1 MPEGRSLEFLSSAV
15 HNSIEEGKMT
25 EVLEEGRKVILQGLG
40 ASGGVAQGRAKVI
53 TDPQVDRV
61 EPDDIIVAAMTD
73 PGMIVAMSKSAAI
86 VTDSG
91 GMTCHAAIIAREL
104 GKPCVV
110 GTQSATEI
118 LKDGM
123 RIEIDGTRGL
133 VMLLE
138 EGSESQ
144 GEEKVYQAR
153 AFRVFGNLVEPVRLK
168 MNRDKPIWTQN
179 WQNWQEEWTDAKIG
193 KQYEWVSPRPE
204 IKEFPLR
211 ISLSIQGMEKM
222 PHIFSFNIG
231 PLYTRFYNCAL
242 YWRFDKLRQVF
253 ALLSDKLL
261 RRDEQFIAWFKQEL
275 YQSYSDLD
283 EASEELKHYH
293 MGEIPLEGLLNLFG
307 NWWRAHERFFSL
319 CLFIQSMGDDIVWP
333 RIQEILLELYS
344 NEKVDNLL
352 SILSLPTEKVL
363 STEFYDASMELVAN
377 APREVKDFLFSTPIE
392 REALRMIEKLD
403 GEQEWLKSLKDFT
416 QKWGWMRDRDLYF
429 EPIGN
434 ELGALEFIRRHASPN
449 AQHTSIENNATEI
462 ERCLRDIERRSPKEK
477 FEELTFFLNLGKFL
491 QKERDD
497 HHVMWLRNSS
507 VIRELFLEVAARL
520 AQSNLLETEKDIF
533 FLFVP
538 EIYKLVSPETPSGE
552 KRQIV
557 EKIPRRMTA
566 LTFTSKIKLHQRK
579 GYNPELTEGLE
590 HDEEYF

>member
-1 MPEGRSLEFLSSAV
+1 MYNSA
-15 HNSIEEGKMT
+15 EESEMT
-25 EVLEEGRKVILQGLG
+25 EEPLEKGRKLILQGLG
-40 ASGGVAQGRAKVI
+40 ASSGVARGRAKVI
-53 TDPQVDRV
+53 ADPQEDKV
-61 EPDDIIVAAMTD
+61 EADDIIVAPMTD

-86 VTDSG
+86 VTDAG

-110 GTQSATEI
+110 GTQNATKF

-123 RIEIDGTRGL
+123 RIEIDGTKGL
-133 VMLLE
+133 VILLQE
-138 EGSESQ
+138 EAMAQ
-144 GEEKVYQAR
+144 EEEDARQAS
-153 AFRVFGNLVEPVRLK
+153 AFRIFGNLVEPVRLK
-168 MNRDKPIWTQN
+168 MNRDKPIWPQN
-179 WQNWQEEWTDAKIG
+179 WQNWQEEWKDAKIG
-193 KQYEWVSPRPE
+193 EQYKWVSPRPE

-211 ISLSIQGMEKM
+211 TSLSIQGMEKV
-222 PHIFSFNIG
+222 PHTFSFNTG
-231 PLYTRFYNCAL
+231 PLYTRFYNCTV

-253 ALLSDKLL
+253 ALLCDKLL

-275 YQSYSDLD
+275 YQAYRYLD
-283 EASEELKHYH
+283 QASEKLSHYRLH
-293 MGEIPLEGLLNLFG
+293 EIPPEGLLDLFG
-307 NWWRAHERFFSL
+307 SWWPAHERFFSL

-333 RIQEILLELYS
+333 RIREILLELYS
-344 NEKVDNLL
+344 REEVDNLL
-352 SILSLPTEKVL
+352 NILSLPTEKVL

-377 APREVKDFLFSTPIE
+377 APREIKELIFSAPIE
-392 REALRMIEKLD
+392 QRTIDLIEKLD
-403 GEQEWLKSLKDFT
+403 GGQEWLKSVADFT

-434 ELGALEFIRRHASPN
+434 ELGALEFIRRHASPDVCR
-449 AQHTSIENNATEI
+449 TSIENNATKI
-462 ERCLRDIERRSPKEK
+462 ERCLRDIERRSPQEK

-497 HHVMWLRNSS
+497 HHVMWIRNSS
-507 VIRELFLEVAARL
+507 VIRELFLEIAARL
-520 AQSNLLETEKDIF
+520 TQSGLLETEKDIF

-538 EIYKLVSPETPSGE
+538 EIYKLVSPETPSTE
-552 KRQIV
+552 KRQIA
-557 EKIPRRMTA
+557 EKIPKRMTA